1 MTCSLHKACA
11 IHLDTTPKTPRCFHT
26 QPAHSSVLLNEY
38 AEDFE
43 CEIVAHSKKEY
54 DLDLETLQ
62 IFRSQNSCFLVET

>member
-1 MTCSLHKACA
+1 MTGSLHKACA
-11 IHLDTTPKTPRCFHT
+11 IHLDTTPKTPHCFHT

-38 AEDFE
+38 AEDFD

-62 IFRSQNSCFLVET
+62 ISRSQNSCFLVET